1 MPIATGHT
9 NCRKHRRQQLHFPGS
24 QRHPYRNLLHSLRN
38 RERNQ
43 PDDPYRGHQLFGM
56 KWRGTSH
63 RHENRELLI
72 RRLLTFVR
80 EKKEFLR
87 MSLMKLPGHASDSLS
102 ENKENFMKLDMLK
115 SRVPAGVM
123 FLLLSF
129 VTNNLLRFTP
139 VAAAEAASSHC
150 VPVGGALMTNIGAI
164 AGVTNLGP
172 ASGDLAG
179 SLAAT
184 ILGQNSNGT
193 YNVQHYWVTAAGE
206 TITLKRA
213 VLTPAYPTNDPG
225 IVAVPWGNYRSYIS
239 GGTGKFEGASGY
251 LDYFGMA
258 DFHQNTLVLRYRGHV
273 CYAVASE

>member
-1 MPIATGHT
+1 M
-9 NCRKHRRQQLHFPGS
+9 N
-24 QRHPYRNLLHSLRN
+24 
-38 RERNQ
+38 
-43 PDDPYRGHQLFGM
+43 
-56 KWRGTSH
+56 WRWTSH
-63 RHENRELLI
+63 RHENRELTHSSIVAFREGKEGVLAHEFNEASGAC
-72 RRLLTFVR
+72 LGLALT
-80 EKKEFLR
+80 
-87 MSLMKLPGHASDSLS
+87 
-102 ENKENFMKLDMLK
+102 NKENFMKLNMLK

-129 VTNNLLRFTP
+129 VTNSPLRLTP

-193 YNVQHYWVTAAGE
+193 FNVQHYWVTAAGE
-206 TITLKRA
+206 TITLKKA
-213 VLTPAYPTNDPG
+213 VLTPTYPTNDLA

-258 DFHQNTLVLRYRGHV
+258 DFHQNTLVLRYRGQV
-273 CYAVASE
+273 CYAPASE